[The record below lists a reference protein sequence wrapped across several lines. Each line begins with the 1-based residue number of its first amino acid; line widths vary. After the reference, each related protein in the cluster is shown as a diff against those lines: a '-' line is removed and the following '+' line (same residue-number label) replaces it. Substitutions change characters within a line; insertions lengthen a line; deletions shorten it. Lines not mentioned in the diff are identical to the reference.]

1 MEFLSTS
8 IIELVN
14 IDGSSHE
21 ESILIFIINKDLNM
35 IETNHVTE
43 YDDGNWFELSYS
55 EESIYNDP
63 NIFMVYWWVTYPYF
77 NDEKKLR

>member
-1 MEFLSTS
+1 
-8 IIELVN
+8 
-14 IDGSSHE
+14 
-21 ESILIFIINKDLNM
+21 M
-35 IETNHVTE
+35 IENNHVTE

-77 NDEKKLR
+77 NDEEKLR